1 MINESNR
8 NIYQR
13 YHFKKIPIE
22 VGHKAVTNR
31 CFSSVSSIDPSIT
44 KRYEKNTFLVEQ
56 RFHYVKFKGVVL
68 DDNADPELSIEYMH
82 QLSQNPNITI
92 TSVKELCHKEGL
104 RFRVTRHD
112 SLNDV
117 IILDFS
123 RDWLNNE
130 KFKFDCSTAY
140 IFGMIGFPHDNL
152 NIRVL
157 EIMNYN
163 ARSYEA
169 RESLNARSYFYY
181 THPLEYI
188 QSKLDE
194 NIAYFRLLELEEVDD
209 DGNKKLQLYYQN
221 QPVPVTK

>member
-1 MINESNR
+1 MNPIATFINVIISEKYLLKLDIKLSL
-8 NIYQR
+8 IDVF
-13 YHFKKIPIE
+13 HLL
-22 VGHKAVTNR
+22 AVLIQALPN
-31 CFSSVSSIDPSIT
+31 DM
-44 KRYEKNTFLVEQ
+44 KKNTFLVEQ

-68 DDNADPELSIEYMH
+68 DDNANLELSVEYMH
-82 QLSQNPNITI
+82 QLSQNSNITI
-92 TSVKELCHKEGL
+92 ISVKELCHKEGL

-140 IFGMIGFPHDNL
+140 ILGMIGFPHDNL

-194 NIAYFRLLELEEVDD
+194 NIAYFRLLELEEIDD
-209 DGNKKLQLYYQN
+209 NGNKELQLYYQN
-221 QPVPVTK
+221 QPVPITK